1 MINNKYLFGV
11 YCGICSII
19 TGLLE
24 ILDGIVLLFT
34 LGCYSTSLAL
44 NFMAFY
50 MKFNLGGKFMVDREE
65 VESEDARYK
74 HV

>member
-1 MINNKYLFGV
+1 
-11 YCGICSII
+11 
-19 TGLLE
+19 
-24 ILDGIVLLFT
+24 
-34 LGCYSTSLAL
+34 L